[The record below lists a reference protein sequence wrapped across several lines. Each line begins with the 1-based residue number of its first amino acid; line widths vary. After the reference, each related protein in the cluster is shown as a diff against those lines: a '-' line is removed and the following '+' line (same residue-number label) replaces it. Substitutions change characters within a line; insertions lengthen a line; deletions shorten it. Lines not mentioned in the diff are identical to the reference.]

1 MTRSFGFSLL
11 WALLAFVA
19 SVPLWYSLPEPQG
32 TLVLREAVHVDGDAV
47 ALQPLPV
54 GRLPPGLPL
63 HYRVEFTLDD
73 YDDQYLFIPVLSQ
86 RVIVNL
92 NGARISDTLDRT
104 SLAGLASGVPAL
116 IPLPAALLRE
126 RNVIDLELE
135 SSGRIPAY
143 LSPLYIG
150 DAERLVVHYRLR
162 VFVLEYLKL
171 MAFAAQMMITIV
183 VAVAWIYRPA
193 DPLFRWLV
201 ILLPLSMVS
210 YLGLLREQLPFVDR
224 FTPYGTMLSS
234 AAAMMLVVIALLVA
248 GRRPPRWLCWTTVA
262 LPALSITTA
271 LLGLV
276 QPTQLALAL
285 NAPLN
290 IVGLLAC
297 LGIVAWAAVKHNVTE
312 AWFLVL
318 PVALGFVTALR
329 DLFVVFMVID
339 GPVFLSL
346 YYRPLMLIG
355 FAMIL
360 MRRLGMSLIAL
371 DDVNQYLKQR
381 LAEQERVLE
390 RMHAEERAQAA
401 QRIRM
406 DERQRLTKD
415 LHDGLSGHLVSII
428 ALSERENAREIEHS
442 AREAL
447 DDLRLVIHSL
457 DIGEDELPLALAGLR
472 ERLERQ
478 LKRIDI
484 GLSWSVVNLP
494 DIPGLTP
501 THALN
506 ILRILQ
512 EAITN
517 AVKHAQAR
525 RIAVYGSTDVFG
537 RGVLTIENDG
547 LPFNAPAAGDGHGLA
562 NMRRRVARL
571 GGELIIEPLAHG
583 TRLAVVLPTRLPAVK

>member
-1 MTRSFGFSLL
+1 MTRSFGFTLV

-19 SVPLWYSLPEPQG
+19 SVPLWYSLPEPEGARVLDVAERIDDNG
-32 TLVLREAVHVDGDAV
+32 TTP
-47 ALQPLPV
+47 QSLPAA
-54 GRLPPGLPL
+54 RLPPGQVL
-63 HYRVEFTLDD
+63 HYRVAFTLPAK
-73 YDDQYLFIPVLSQ
+73 DDQYLFIPLLSQ
-86 RVIVNL
+86 RVVVSL
-92 NGARISDTLDRT
+92 NGAQIADTQNRS
-104 SLAGLASGVPAL
+104 SLTGLASGVSAL

-126 RNVIDLELE
+126 RNVVDLQLE
-135 SSGRIPAY
+135 SSGSIPAY
-143 LSPLYIG
+143 LSTLYVG
-150 DAERLVVHYRLR
+150 DAEQLAVHYRLR
-162 VFVLEYLKL
+162 VFVLEYLKQ
-171 MAFAAQMMITIV
+171 MAFAGQMLITLV
-183 VAVAWIYRPA
+183 VIVAWIYRPA
-193 DPLFRWLV
+193 DVLFRWLV
-201 ILLPLSMVS
+201 MLLPLSMVS
-210 YLGLLREQLPFVDR
+210 YIGLLREQIPQVDTL
-224 FTPYGTMLSS
+224 TPYATMLSS
-234 AAAMMLVVIALLVA
+234 AAAIMLVIVSLLVS
-248 GRRPPRWLCWTTVA
+248 GRKPPRWLCWTTVA
-262 LPALSITTA
+262 IPGLSIAFA
-271 LLGLV
+271 LTGLV
-276 QPTQLALAL
+276 STTQLALAL

-290 IVGLLAC
+290 IAGLLAC
-297 LGIVAWAAVKHNVTE
+297 VCIVGWAALRHDVTE

-329 DLFVVFMVID
+329 DLLVVFMVLD

-390 RMHAEERAQAA
+390 RMHADERAQAA
-401 QRIRM
+401 QRIRT

-428 ALSERENAREIEHS
+428 ALSERENAPAIEHS

-478 LKRIDI
+478 LKRLDI
-484 GLSWSVVNLP
+484 ELPWSVVNLP

-525 RIAVYGSTDVFG
+525 RIAVHGSTDVLG
-537 RGVLTIENDG
+537 HGVLTIENDG
-547 LPFNAPAAGDGHGLA
+547 LPFTPIPESDGHGLA

-571 GGELIIEPLAHG
+571 GGELIIEPLAQG
-583 TRLAVVLPTRLPAVK
+583 TRVAVVLPTRLPAVV